1 MADLGSSFVNTTVER
16 TFTLCIRFQ
25 LGNSFVNTTVERT
38 FTLCIR
44 FQLGSSFVN
53 TKVPR
58 KFTLCIRFQL
68 GKSFVNPKVPR
79 KFTLRIR
86 FQFGNSFVNTKVPKK
101 FTLCIRFQLGNS
113 FVNTKVPK
121 KFTLCICFQL
131 GNSFANTK
139 VEKITLC
146 IRFQVGTGSP
156 PLLRGRRGTMCTAKG
171 SDVRPGVPLAWVS
184 VSFAWQAW
192 DNVHCQGVGCT
203 PWGSAGV
210 PGSPPLLRGR
220 RGATWRLGG
229 GYKYI
234 GDILGTYGIYYLD
247 TALTVC
253 HLVDLLG
260 QHLAHLHKWL
270 TAYSTYL
277 SLRALL
283 CFRNTRFGFLRF
295 HENLQR
301 NFVFPPKPHSEF
313 CASTK
318 YETGFLCFRNFL

>member
-1 MADLGSSFVNTTVER
+1 MKDLWRIYGGFMADLGSSFVNTTVER

-44 FQLGSSFVN
+44 FQLGNSFVN

-139 VEKITLC
+139 VEKNHFMYSFSS
-146 IRFQVGTGSP
+146 RH
-156 PLLRGRRGTMCTAKG
+156 
-171 SDVRPGVPLAWVS
+171 WVS
-184 VSFAWQAW
+184 PSFAWQTW

-203 PWGSAGV
+203 PWGSSGLGLRQFCVAGV
-210 PGSPPLLRGR
+210 GQCALPRGR
-220 RGATWRLGG
+220 MYALGFRWRPWVSASFAWQAWGNLEARGRL
-229 GYKYI
+229 
-234 GDILGTYGIYYLD
+234 
-247 TALTVC
+247 
-253 HLVDLLG
+253 
-260 QHLAHLHKWL
+260 
-270 TAYSTYL
+270 
-277 SLRALL
+277 
-283 CFRNTRFGFLRF
+283 
-295 HENLQR
+295 
-301 NFVFPPKPHSEF
+301 
-313 CASTK
+313 
-318 YETGFLCFRNFL
+318 